1 MRSYTPLLAP
11 YCFAPQVCSLLKHSD
26 MEKGTALRQAGLCLH
41 IDMHILK
48 AWQEEGSKL
57 HN

>member
-1 MRSYTPLLAP
+1 
-11 YCFAPQVCSLLKHSD
+11 
-26 MEKGTALRQAGLCLH
+26 MEKKDPAFHQAAMGASMCSQQ
-41 IDMHILK
+41 DMHILK